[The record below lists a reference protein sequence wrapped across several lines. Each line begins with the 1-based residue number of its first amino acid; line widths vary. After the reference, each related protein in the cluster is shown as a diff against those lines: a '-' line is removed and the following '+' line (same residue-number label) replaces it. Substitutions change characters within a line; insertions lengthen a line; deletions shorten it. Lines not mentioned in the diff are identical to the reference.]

1 MVRKLRLRLDGK
13 GVSDYLLLFSNQIHK
28 NPQGFYPYLLFG
40 FYNKCWGKRRKP
52 VKLSIYFFAKK

>member
-28 NPQGFYPYLLFG
+28 NPQGFYPYLLF
-40 FYNKCWGKRRKP
+40 
-52 VKLSIYFFAKK
+52 VILFFVI